1 MKKSDPTHHELVPKH
16 IVLAEEEVEKLL
28 QTYNITRD
36 KLPLMKAADPVV
48 KAIGARPGQVVKI
61 IRKASPA
68 GEAVTYR
75 LIIK

>member
-1 MKKSDPTHHELVPKH
+1 MKKIDPTHHELVPEH
-16 IVLAEEEVEKLL
+16 VVLEEEEVEDLL
-28 QTYNITRD
+28 QIYNITRD
-36 KLPLMKAADPVV
+36 KLPLIKAADPVV

-61 IRKASPA
+61 IRRGSPA